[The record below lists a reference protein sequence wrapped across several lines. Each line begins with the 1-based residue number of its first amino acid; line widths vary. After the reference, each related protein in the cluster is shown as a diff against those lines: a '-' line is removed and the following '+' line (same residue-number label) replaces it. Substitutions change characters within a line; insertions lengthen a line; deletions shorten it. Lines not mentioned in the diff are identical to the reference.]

1 LDPAAKY
8 LALLARVNAKNIGNE
23 KEKRIAKGLLI
34 LQAKTL
40 PFKIED
46 MLLRTDMIQLNLT
59 DEEIIDLLEKFLENP
74 SSNDSND
81 KSLRFV
87 DEILRLKSPLNEED
101 A

>member
-1 LDPAAKY
+1 
-8 LALLARVNAKNIGNE
+8 
-23 KEKRIAKGLLI
+23 

>member
-46 MLLRTDMIQLNLT
+46 MLIRTDMIQLNLT
-59 DEEIIDLLEKFLENP
+59 DEEITDLLEKLLENP

-87 DEILRLKSPLNEED
+87 DEIVRLKPPLNEED